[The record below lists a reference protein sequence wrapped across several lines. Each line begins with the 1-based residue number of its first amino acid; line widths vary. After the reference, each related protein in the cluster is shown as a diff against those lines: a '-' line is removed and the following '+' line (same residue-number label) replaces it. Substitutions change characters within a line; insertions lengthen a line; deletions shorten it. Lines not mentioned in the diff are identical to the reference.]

1 MLDERLRNAW
11 HARERTVPL
20 SSLLHLAPDGLV
32 FGVGTVVV
40 AADGVRRL
48 RSLRGQEA
56 RVLALLSAAF
66 GKPVNPA
73 VLGNIER
80 AARSWSEGDDCLA
93 HIHLA
98 HSGLRALAGEES
110 MSEIKFRYG
119 IGSALPAHPESPASL
134 GPKFLDTLDTLS
146 RIDPAIFTNWK
157 VLVLPDIDKVLEEAE
172 RIGTAAAVEKMEI
185 YSPEEA
191 RSRIV
196 AIVENNV
203 TRGDLRE
210 PLPHQGYKL
219 IAYTADVVESRSI
232 GLRIKAGGKVGDTC
246 LEIGDY
252 KTLPDPALVTF
263 PLFKAALLAINTNWP
278 PRWAWSRVIS
288 LLRFPH
294 PVARLFV
301 SSARIRACA
310 AA

>member
-1 MLDERLRNAW
+1 
-11 HARERTVPL
+11 
-20 SSLLHLAPDGLV
+20 
-32 FGVGTVVV
+32 
-40 AADGVRRL
+40 
-48 RSLRGQEA
+48 
-56 RVLALLSAAF
+56 
-66 GKPVNPA
+66 
-73 VLGNIER
+73 
-80 AARSWSEGDDCLA
+80 
-93 HIHLA
+93 
-98 HSGLRALAGEES
+98 

-157 VLVLPDIDKVLEEAE
+157 ILVLPDIDKVLEEAE
-172 RIGTAAAVEKMEI
+172 RIGTAAAVEKIEI

-219 IAYTADVVESRSI
+219 IAYTGDVVESRSI
-232 GLRIKAGGKVGDTC
+232 GLRIKAGGKVDGDTC

-278 PRWAWSRVIS
+278 PCW
-288 LLRFPH
+288 
-294 PVARLFV
+294 
-301 SSARIRACA
+301 ACA
-310 AA
+310 YAYRMGFDKSPLFPGAELFPFSVFHIPWLGYLSSPLASGLEPPPEILTERTPDGGLLMSATEERLDPSVPEHWRRARMIAEIMIARTGSSFSKPG